1 MKRKIA
7 AAIAAAALAIIPA
20 SGAVSANAAT
30 TAYNTDRTYTLCL
43 RYWKGLNAEIE
54 LKHTRNYSPS
64 ATAMNIGTI
73 RGSLAHNYGGAELL
87 PYPAPSGQ
95 TSVTYSGTHF
105 TPDRPT
111 GLHPGIVMSFTC
123 THSLSST
130 PEQLGYNVE
139 VVNQRSFPAP
149 LMFFSYSVRMGDV
162 SAYIN
167 GSSNSP
173 AYDGITS
180 RDAQFVSVLIE
191 KFGGIGFNQYSK
203 VVSLNRD
210 FFEKYSLLE
219 GTTFTISGKQVSV
232 MSAMK
237 ALLASDINNDGC
249 ITSTD
254 AAAIQKRIANPS
266 RYPNF
271 MYFNGKTDTEMYLL
285 INR

>member
-1 MKRKIA
+1 MKKRII
-7 AAIAAAALAIIPA
+7 AAIAAAVLAVIPA
-20 SGAVSANAAT
+20 SGAVSADAAA
-30 TAYNTDRTYTLCL
+30 TAYNTDRTCAINIYTYKNF
-43 RYWKGLNAEIE
+43 RFPIRME
-54 LKHTRNYSPS
+54 HTRNYVSSSS
-64 ATAMNIGTI
+64 AINIGTI
-73 RGSLAHNYGGAELL
+73 RGSLSDSYTGTNLL

-95 TSVTYSGTHF
+95 TSTSYSGTTF
-105 TPDRPT
+105 YPRDL
-111 GLHPGIVMSFTC
+111 GIYPGVVASFTC
-123 THSLSST
+123 THSLPSD
-130 PEQLGYNVE
+130 PEKLGYKVDLLSN
-139 VVNQRSFPAP
+139 P
-149 LMFFSYSVRMGDV
+149 LPGHFFLFDVSVRVGDV

-191 KFGGIGFNQYSK
+191 KFGGSGFNQYSK
-203 VVSLNRD
+203 AVSLNRD
-210 FFEKYSLLE
+210 FFEKYQLLE
-219 GTTFTISGKQVSV
+219 GTTFTISGRQVSV

-271 MYFNGKTDTEMYLL
+271 MYFNGKTDTEMYRL